1 MVVVV
6 VVAEGLVL
14 DLRRGLISAMVGS
27 GSGRGVVACRGG
39 EGEGK
44 PRLKKK
50 KMELVMTKY
59 CWKDPLS
66 V

>member
-27 GSGRGVVACRGG
+27 GSGRGMGGCRGG
-39 EGEGK
+39 GGEEGK
-44 PRLKKK
+44 PRLKEKK
-50 KMELVMTKY
+50 
-59 CWKDPLS
+59 WS
-66 V
+66 